1 MSDAKIEKKHKLQ
14 DLLLKSDAAVSVVVV
29 LLGFLFGTIIIL
41 CVGRN
46 PGNMYKSFFQS
57 LTGLYTDKRGN
68 LVWNIRYVGEWLA
81 VSMPYTL
88 CGLCMAFAARAGLF
102 NIGGEGQYVVGMTAA
117 QVVAIYFFQI
127 PGLHWFVAIVAA
139 ILAGA
144 VWGGIVGFLKAK
156 YEVSEVVATIM
167 LNYVA
172 LYLSRIICMAIPGSS
187 TYKTPNYP
195 ETALLRWSFLEK
207 LTRGSTLNI
216 GLFFVILAVFVY
228 WLLMEK
234 TKLGFSLRATGFNKD
249 AARYAGIPVVSS
261 IVISMAISGA
271 FAGLAGGTVALG
283 SFKYGRVISGQDN
296 YGFMGIAVAL
306 VGNNTA
312 LGTALAGLLFGL
324 LHASQPL
331 MQSRQIPKEI
341 TFIIQ
346 GLIVVF
352 IALREGL
359 RIFLKW
365 RKKKAS
371 QKASVSIEEKNNQSA
386 NN

>member
-81 VSMPYTL
+81 VSMPYIL

-371 QKASVSIEEKNNQSA
+371 QKAAVSIEEKNNQSA

>member
-1 MSDAKIEKKHKLQ
+1 MSDAKIEKKYKLQ

-81 VSMPYTL
+81 VSMPYIL

-371 QKASVSIEEKNNQSA
+371 QKATVSIEEKNNQSA

>member
-81 VSMPYTL
+81 VSMPYIL

-172 LYLSRIICMAIPGSS
+172 LYLSRIICMSIPGSS

-371 QKASVSIEEKNNQSA
+371 QKAAVSIEEKNNQSA